1 MTKKLGLRILAVHID
16 NGWNSRE
23 AISNIKNVCNNLNI
37 DYFSYV
43 IDWDEFSDIQLSI
56 LKSSI
61 VEVEIPTDIA
71 VLGALH
77 KIASKYKI
85 KYIISGGNYATEG
98 ILPKKWFY
106 DPKDFKLLSSIQ
118 KKFGN
123 KKIKYFPY
131 FDYKK
136 EFYYK
141 IIKGIKIVYILNYVP
156 FSKEYAKKTL
166 KEKLNYENY
175 GGKHYE
181 SVFTSFVQS
190 YYQYEKFNL
199 DYRRATFSVE
209 ICENKISRD
218 CALKKLRTKPYK
230 KAN

>member
-1 MTKKLGLRILAVHID
+1 MGLRILAVHID

-106 DPKDFKLLSSIQ
+106 DPK
-118 KKFGN
+118 
-123 KKIKYFPY
+123 
-131 FDYKK
+131 
-136 EFYYK
+136 
-141 IIKGIKIVYILNYVP
+141 
-156 FSKEYAKKTL
+156 
-166 KEKLNYENY
+166 
-175 GGKHYE
+175 
-181 SVFTSFVQS
+181 TSNF
-190 YYQYEKFNL
+190 
-199 DYRRATFSVE
+199 
-209 ICENKISRD
+209 
-218 CALKKLRTKPYK
+218 
-230 KAN
+230 